1 MPEPTQASTRTRGH
15 TAETLA
21 CDYLQQQGLRLVMRN
36 YSCKLGELDLIMRDG
51 EQLVFVEVRSRR
63 AGRHGTPLETVTPTK
78 QRRLIRTAQ
87 HYLQRYRIDRVCR
100 FDVVGITYHVDQP
113 RIDWVPNAI
122 QAYR

>member
-1 MPEPTQASTRTRGH
+1 MPTDTQASTRTRGH

-21 CDYLQQQGLRLVMRN
+21 CDYLQEHGLRLVMRN

-63 AGRHGTPLETVTPTK
+63 TGQHGTPLDTVTTTK
-78 QRRLIRTAQ
+78 QRRLIRTAE
-87 HYLQRYRIDRVCR
+87 HYLQRYRVTRACR
-100 FDVVGITYHVDQP
+100 FDVIGITYHADRVE
-113 RIDWVPNAI
+113 IDWVADAI